1 MGGREAAEQ
10 SGVRREAAPD
20 APAWGA
26 ARLPHGPGKE
36 LEERSKGRPGRL
48 SFGRRR
54 GGEEGGSRE
63 PRGRGRGAQEAPAD
77 RRGFSLER
85 GAVRERD
92 ARFLEK
98 SRGRRIIAGCN
109 FSFCCSGGEG

>member
-54 GGEEGGSRE
+54 GGEEL
-63 PRGRGRGAQEAPAD
+63 
-77 RRGFSLER
+77 SL
-85 GAVRERD
+85 
-92 ARFLEK
+92 
-98 SRGRRIIAGCN
+98 IHI
-109 FSFCCSGGEG
+109 